1 MKNLIY
7 LNRDA
12 LKQNSY
18 IRKADPKNKYWGD
31 FSASKMEKFR
41 EATNDNFDLIV
52 YGDENVYNDYY
63 IIPFKAVKDK
73 FTEKSFSKDKDAIA
87 RRRWVF
93 TIDNH
98 KLKVS
103 NAEGT
108 LDLKEF
114 YSIPLKSESKP
125 SVIEKITYNY
135 KSILKEFSKIETDS
149 NQYFKRYLTSLIT
162 KPFVIIT
169 GNSGTGKTRIARII
183 ARWLSRET
191 YTDYAQME
199 NIYKG
204 KTLSDGFYW
213 QVEAYH
219 INLDRIVFKK
229 EFADQF
235 FLMPKYENPG
245 DIKIIIEN
253 KTYKCR
259 FRCSSNGSPHAYGLK
274 EIKDWLN
281 SVGIGNLFK
290 VSFLPEEEGFLNVIQ
305 FEKVKEDIEIERSI
319 QYYALVPVGAD
330 WTDNRNIIGYY
341 NPIKEVYQ
349 ATPILDLIINAKDN
363 PDKPFFLILDEM
375 NLSHVERYF
384 SDFLS
389 GMESGEELTL
399 HSESESVQST
409 SGKRVPTKIK
419 FPTNLFITG
428 TVNIDETTYMFSP
441 KVLDRANVI
450 EFIVSEEDILQSFK
464 VNQSENNDANADDEI
479 KDSFIDLAE
488 KLKEGKTFS
497 LPETDQTNIQNTI
510 LDLFRIL
517 KTAEMEFAFRTTN
530 EIIRYANASFQLEEN
545 FNWEKCMDEQILQKL
560 LPKLHGSRKKIEKL
574 IVALLEYSHSGE
586 LKKSLER
593 IESNTELKFD
603 DNHKFKN
610 SFTKLEKML
619 KSLKQDG
626 FVSFIQ

>member
-1 MKNLIY
+1 MKNLIKANLEILEKTNY
-7 LNRDA
+7 V
-12 LKQNSY
+12 
-18 IRKADPKNKYWGD
+18 RKAKPEANYWCD
-31 FSASKMEKFR
+31 FSASVMNKFR
-41 EATNDNFDLIV
+41 KATKDNFNLIV
-52 YGDENVYNDYY
+52 YGDENIHNDYY
-63 IIPFKAVKDK
+63 IIPFKLVKEK
-73 FTEKSFSKDKDAIA
+73 FTEKNYSGN
-87 RRRWVF
+87 RERWVF
-93 TIDNH
+93 NIIDH

-103 NAEGT
+103 NIEGT
-108 LDLKEF
+108 VDIKDS
-114 YSIPLKSESKP
+114 YSVPFKAEERSLLAGK
-125 SVIEKITYNY
+125 NY
-135 KSILKEFSKIETDS
+135 DYQLILKHFSKIENDS
-149 NQYFKRYLTSLIT
+149 KNLYKRYITSLIA

-183 ARWLSRET
+183 ARWLSGE
-191 YTDYAQME
+191 
-199 NIYKG
+199 
-204 KTLSDGFYW
+204 LSS
-213 QVEAYH
+213 EST
-219 INLDRIVFKK
+219 
-229 EFADQF
+229 FADI
-235 FLMPKYENPG
+235 N
-245 DIKIIIEN
+245 
-253 KTYKCR
+253 
-259 FRCSSNGSPHAYGLK
+259 
-274 EIKDWLN
+274 
-281 SVGIGNLFK
+281 
-290 VSFLPEEEGFLNVIQ
+290 
-305 FEKVKEDIEIERSI
+305 
-319 QYYALVPVGAD
+319 YYCLVPVGAD
-330 WTDNRNIIGYY
+330 WTDNRNITGYY

-399 HSESESVQST
+399 HSESRIVQST
-409 SGKRVPTKIK
+409 SGKKIPARIK

-497 LPETDQTNIQNTI
+497 LPETDQTNIQNTT

-530 EIIRYANASFQLEEN
+530 EIIRYANASFQLEED
-545 FNWEKCMDEQILQKL
+545 FNWETCMDEQILQKL

-574 IVALLEYSHSGE
+574 IVALLEYAHSGE